1 MKRTRWIPLIVYAA
15 LLVAFLGWISNLF
28 TTSQDTLPYSKV
40 VELFNKE
47 QVRQFVVQD
56 QTITMQLNKPYNGQT
71 TITAPLADPESFRQ
85 EMHETFAEQMA
96 SGVLE
101 SYNFVPDKGFSPY
114 TLILPL
120 LVVGVVLL
128 LIWALLMGRMSSAGN
143 PMNGFSKARTVLGVP
158 GDKKVTFDDVAGA
171 DEEKEELQEIVDFLK
186 NPEKFTEIGARIP
199 HGLLLVGPPGTGKT
213 LLARA
218 VAGEAGVQFLSI
230 SGSDFVEMYVGVG
243 AGRVRDLFEQARKI
257 APAIVFIDEIDAV
270 GRKRGSGLGGGH
282 DEKEQTLN
290 QLLVEM
296 DGFTRSEGVIVL
308 AATNRPDIL
317 DPALLRPGRFDRQ
330 IHVGRPD
337 VKGRAE
343 ILKVHAK
350 DKKLD
355 ASVNLKTVAR
365 STAGFTGADLSNL
378 LNEAAI
384 LAARASRP
392 VLTMEDMNEALMK
405 ITAGPAKK
413 SRVQTRKDLKETAVH
428 EAGHAVAMYN
438 LPTHDPVRQITIV
451 PRGQSLG
458 ATWYLPKDDSSNLTR
473 NEMYEQIVSLLGGR
487 VAEALFLG
495 DISVGASND
504 IDRATKLAKDM
515 VARYGMCEKLGTV
528 SYLDGGEVFIG
539 RDYQTTKSYSEKV
552 AGTIDDEV
560 RALIDKAYDHCKQI
574 LTDNSDKLH
583 KVVDF
588 LLEKETMTGEQFEA
602 IMQGREV
609 GDASSTSM
617 FDGFEDGKEDPKATE
632 E

>member
-143 PMNGFSKARTVLGVP
+143 PMNAFSKARTVLGVP

-337 VKGRAE
+337 VKGREE

-384 LAARASRP
+384 LAARADRP

>member
-47 QVRQFVVQD
+47 QVRQFVVED

-85 EMHETFAEQMA
+85 EMHETFAEQTA

-120 LVVGVVLL
+120 LVVGLVILFV
-128 LIWALLMGRMSSAGN
+128 WALLMGRMSSAGN
-143 PMNGFSKARTVLGVP
+143 PMNAFSKARTVLGVP

-337 VKGRAE
+337 VKGREE

-384 LAARASRP
+384 LAARANRP